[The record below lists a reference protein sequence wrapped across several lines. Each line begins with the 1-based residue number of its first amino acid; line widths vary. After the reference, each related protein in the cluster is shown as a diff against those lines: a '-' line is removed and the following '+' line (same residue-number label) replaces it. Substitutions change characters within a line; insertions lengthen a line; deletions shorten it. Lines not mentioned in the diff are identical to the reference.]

1 MGCLASKPEDNPQ
14 TPPTPQAVVALPES
28 LPPPPP
34 TPTNERQTQSGRVGT
49 AAQPMAAESRYRC
62 VATLS
67 GHTGPVRRRRPVEPR
82 G

>member
-1 MGCLASKPEDNPQ
+1 MGSLASKPEDDHQ
-14 TPPTPQAVVALPES
+14 TPPTPPES
-28 LPPPPP
+28 LPPPPPP
-34 TPTNERQTQSGRVGT
+34 TPTNERQTQPGRMGT